1 MMGWRGLLG
10 TCAMLAAPP
19 GIAAAKPMNFS
30 ELSACATLAV
40 ARAEPSTRGAERS
53 ALQARREA
61 LLREVAALDA
71 HRAKVDRA
79 MIGEVALFND
89 RVTRACAEQAALVAA
104 LNLLND
110 AGNASARA
118 YNEAC
123 ADRDYDP
130 AHVVS
135 LPAGLRVAW
144 NALSA
149 DDTPVY
155 SVAALP
161 PRPVALLH

>member
-1 MMGWRGLLG
+1 MTGWRWGLG
-10 TCAMLAAPP
+10 ICAMLAAPP
-19 GIAAAKPMNFS
+19 GIAAATPMNFS

-40 ARAEPSTRGAERS
+40 ARAEPPVREAMRG

-61 LLREVAALDA
+61 LLREVAIIEA

-79 MIGEVALFND
+79 MIGEIALFND
-89 RVTRACAEQAALVAA
+89 RVARACAEQAALVAA
-104 LNLLND
+104 VNALNE
-110 AGNASARA
+110 AGNQAALA
-118 YNEAC
+118 YNDAC

-144 NALSA
+144 NALSGGGEPLA
-149 DDTPVY
+149 TP
-155 SVAALP
+155 P
-161 PRPVALLH
+161 PQSVALLR